1 MDQKF
6 KFNLK
11 TYFSPWQSNCIVGL
25 DSCININRK
34 SGNTTKKK
42 SERMKVHN
50 FVYFINI
57 IN

>member
-11 TYFSPWQSNCIVGL
+11 TYFCPWQSNCIVGL
-25 DSCININRK
+25 DSFININRK

-42 SERMKVHN
+42 SERM
-50 FVYFINI
+50 
-57 IN
+57 